1 VSILHDARVRGTKKG
16 RGVPSVLLDARPLQ
30 GPSSHRGIGSY
41 ARGLIGG
48 LISEGFDSNLTLLLN
63 IDLPEPELPKGSYAL
78 AGARRRYQGQLSAY
92 EDAVGLNADLK
103 RIGKDVYHAID
114 LRLPGAPPYPMVVT
128 LHDLIPWAWKDRS
141 MRGEQLR
148 FWLGR
153 RLLKR
158 ADAVLAVSQATA
170 DDAVR
175 LAGIAPAR
183 IQVVPEAADPVF
195 KPKDGAAERVRS
207 RWGLGPGFLI
217 HVGALDVRKD
227 PNSLW
232 LAWATARSLMPDL
245 ELVLAGSPGKQ
256 APQGLAG
263 ARPLGHVT
271 VDELADLYAVAGCLV
286 FASRYEGFGLTPLE
300 AMACGC
306 PVAAFRNSSV
316 PEVVGDAGALV
327 DDGDAEALGR
337 AAAAQIADPGPARLA
352 GLRRA
357 KTFSWPKTARRTI
370 AAYEALLR

>member
-1 VSILHDARVRGTKKG
+1 MRGIPK
-16 RGVPSVLLDARPLQ
+16 VLLDARPLQ
-30 GPSSHRGIGSY
+30 GPSAQRGIGTY

-48 LISEGFDSNLTLLLN
+48 LISEGFDSNLTLLL
-63 IDLPEPELPKGSYAL
+63 DVGLPEPELPKGSYAL
-78 AGARRRYQGQLSAY
+78 AGARRRYKGQLSAY
-92 EDAVGLNADLK
+92 EEAVALNADLK

-114 LRLPGAPPYPMVVT
+114 LRLPGAPPHPMVVT

-175 LAGIAPAR
+175 IAGIAPTR
-183 IQVVPEAADPVF
+183 IQVVPEAADPAF

-207 RWGLGPGFLI
+207 RWGIDPGFLI

-227 PNSLW
+227 PTSLM
-232 LAWATARSLMPDL
+232 LAWATANSLAPGL

-256 APQGLAG
+256 APREMPG
-263 ARPLGHVT
+263 ARPLGQVT
-271 VDELADLYAVAGCLV
+271 IDELADLYSVAGCLV
-286 FASRYEGFGLTPLE
+286 FTSRYEGFGLTPLE
-300 AMACGC
+300 AMSCGC
-306 PVAAFRNSSV
+306 PVAAFRNSSI
-316 PEVVGDAGALV
+316 PEVVADAGALV
-327 DDGDAEALGR
+327 NDGDAPALGR
-337 AAAAQIADPGPARLA
+337 AAAAQIADGGPARSA
-352 GLRRA
+352 GLKRA
-357 KTFSWPKTARRTI
+357 RAFSWSKTARLTI